1 MSDQQPPSDPAASR
15 NEGGGAAS
23 PARYHLRALLAP
35 RNLMRLG
42 AIGAV
47 VACGAGAFAYTAGWF
62 SPGRLT
68 QARVADRLENVFG
81 RHPGFRRNH
90 AKGACFVGSFDS
102 DGAGSSLSKAEVF
115 RAGRTPVFGRFALA
129 GGQPYQTDGPHA
141 VRSMA
146 VNFALADGEVWRM
159 AINDIPVFSVRN
171 VQGFYDQLAA
181 SKPDPRTGKPDPA
194 RMKAFLASHP
204 ETARAMALIKAQGF
218 SSGFADASYNSLDAF
233 RFVDSAGVS
242 TPVRWSMVAEDPVKP
257 DKPSS
262 ADTRDGN
269 YLFDDLAARVR
280 QGPVRWKLVVTIGQ
294 PGDPTNDATL
304 HMAVWTGGAS
314 RSVCSRSTGSRT
326 RSTGPAETSLS
337 IPLVLPSGITASDD
351 PILSARSAVYSTSFR
366 RREGESKSESRVRFN
381 SGVQG
386 AG

>member
-1 MSDQQPPSDPAASR
+1 
-15 NEGGGAAS
+15 
-23 PARYHLRALLAP
+23 
-35 RNLMRLG
+35 MRLG
-42 AIGAV
+42 VIGAV
-47 VACGAGAFAYTAGWF
+47 VACSAGAFAYTAGWF

-90 AKGACFVGSFDS
+90 AKGACFVGSFTS
-102 DGAGSSLSKAEVF
+102 DGAGVSLSKAGVF

-181 SKPDPRTGKPDPA
+181 SRPDPRTGKPDPA

-233 RFVDSAGVS
+233 RFVNAAGVS

-262 ADTRDGN
+262 EDTRDGN
-269 YLFDDLAARVR
+269 YLFDDLVARVR

-304 HMAVWTGGAS
+304 PWPSDRPRVEVGVLTVDQLMGEGH
-314 RSVCSRSTGSRT
+314 
-326 RSTGPAETSLS
+326 GPCRD
-337 IPLVLPSGITASDD
+337 INFDPLVLPSGITASDD

-366 RREGESKSESRVRFN
+366 RREGEPKSESPVHFN